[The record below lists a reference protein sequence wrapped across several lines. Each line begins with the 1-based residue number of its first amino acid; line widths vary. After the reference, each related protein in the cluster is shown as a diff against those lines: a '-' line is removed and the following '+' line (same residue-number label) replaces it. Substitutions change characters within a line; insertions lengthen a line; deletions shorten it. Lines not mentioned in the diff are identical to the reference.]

1 MCLRKIL
8 CAALAAMMILMGTSC
23 NVLTSP
29 ESFDDVV
36 TKAPTSENTLH
47 GGSSG
52 VGGGNRPAE
61 TAPSESEKETITHV
75 HVDTVL
81 DAVAPTC
88 TEPGL
93 TEGVLCGE
101 CGEIM
106 VEQEVIPAAGH
117 TPGADAT
124 CTESQNCTVCGE
136 IMNSANGHIPSAP
149 ATCTTA
155 QTCTVCHIELAPA
168 LGHTEVIDSAVAAT
182 CTKSGKTEGKH
193 CSACGIVFV
202 KQNSLPAKGH
212 TLGNWVVD
220 KQPALGVEG
229 NKYRYCTV
237 CGGARQNEVIEML
250 YSQGLEYGLLDD
262 GTYEV
267 SGMGTCTN
275 TIVAIPHVYEGNAVT
290 KIGNRAFYH
299 CKTMTSVIIPDSVTS
314 IGEDA
319 FDWCENLTSVII
331 PDSVTSIGDRAFYA
345 CLSLTD
351 LTIPNSVT
359 SIGAVAF
366 RDCDSLTSITI
377 PGSLTSTGQQAFYWC
392 DRLTS
397 VTIGDGVTN
406 IGYGAFSMCS
416 SLTDVV
422 IPDSVTSIGDYAF
435 SSCSGL
441 TSIVIPDGVTS
452 IGDYAFSSCSG
463 LTSITIP
470 AGVTNIGSG
479 AFAGCT
485 NLTDFRVHNGNQS
498 YVVSGDILY
507 NRDMTTLISYF
518 GSKTYVYIPYGVTSI
533 AAGAFYGCS
542 GLTSI
547 TIPDSVTSIGKYAFY
562 GCSGLTS
569 IVIPNS
575 VISIG
580 EYSFY
585 NCSNLTSIVIPDS
598 VTSID
603 DSAFEGC
610 DNLIVVEDGVYYV
623 DKWVVYC
630 DQSVHDVVLREDTVG
645 IGNSAFSDC
654 SSLTSIVIPDSVTS
668 IGNSAFERCISLTS
682 IVIPDSMTSIGN
694 YAFSSCGWLTDI
706 YFTGTESEWNAIDKG
721 FAWDYETGSYTLHF
735 NYVP

>member
-8 CAALAAMMILMGTSC
+8 CAALAAMMILVGTSC

-36 TKAPTSENTLH
+36 TKAPTSENTPH

-61 TAPSESEKETITHV
+61 TAPSESEKETIAHV

-101 CGEIM
+101 CGEIL
-106 VEQEVIPAAGH
+106 VVQEVIPAAGH
-117 TPGADAT
+117 TPGADATCTEPQNCTVCGEIMNSANGHIPGADAT

-168 LGHTEVIDSAVAAT
+168 LGHTEVTDSAVAAT

-237 CGGARQNEVIEML
+237 CGGARQDEVIEML
-250 YSQGLEYGLLDD
+250 YSQGLEYVLLDD

-267 SGMGTCTN
+267 SGMGTCKD

-290 KIGNRAFYH
+290 KIGDDAFYS

-314 IGEDA
+314 IGEYA
-319 FDWCENLTSVII
+319 FFLCDNLTSVTI
-331 PDSVTSIGDRAFYA
+331 PYGVTSIGDRAF
-345 CLSLTD
+345 CS
-351 LTIPNSVT
+351 
-359 SIGAVAF
+359 
-366 RDCDSLTSITI
+366 CDSLTNLSIPDSVISIDDEAFCNCDSLASVTI
-377 PGSLTSTGQQAFYWC
+377 PGSLRSMGKNVFFQC
-392 DRLTS
+392 DGLTS
-397 VTIGDGVTN
+397 VTICEGVTN
-406 IGYGAFSMCS
+406 INSEAFAMCS

-422 IPDSVTSIGDYAF
+422 IPNSVTSIGQNAFSRCYSLASISIPESVISIGSLAFSECSNLTSVTIPASVTNIGGGPFAGCTNLTDLRVHSQNQNYFGLGSGGILYKSYERNKALLISAFGNKTHVNIFSYVTSIGDYAF
-435 SSCSGL
+435 FRYTGL
-441 TSIVIPDGVTS
+441 TSID
-452 IGDYAFSSCSG
+452 
-463 LTSITIP
+463 
-470 AGVTNIGSG
+470 
-479 AFAGCT
+479 
-485 NLTDFRVHNGNQS
+485 
-498 YVVSGDILY
+498 
-507 NRDMTTLISYF
+507 
-518 GSKTYVYIPYGVTSI
+518 
-533 AAGAFYGCS
+533 
-542 GLTSI
+542 
-547 TIPDSVTSIGKYAFY
+547 IPDSVTSIGDHAFADCTDLTCMEIPDSVTSIGRYAFY

-569 IVIPNS
+569 IVIP
-575 VISIG
+575 
-580 EYSFY
+580 
-585 NCSNLTSIVIPDS
+585 
-598 VTSID
+598 
-603 DSAFEGC
+603 
-610 DNLIVVEDGVYYV
+610 
-623 DKWVVYC
+623 
-630 DQSVHDVVLREDTVG
+630 
-645 IGNSAFSDC
+645 
-654 SSLTSIVIPDSVTS
+654 DSVTS
-668 IGNSAFERCISLTS
+668 IGYAAFSGCSSLTS
-682 IVIPDSMTSIGN
+682 VVIPDGVTSIGG
-694 YAFSSCGWLTDI
+694 YAFSSCDWLTDI
-706 YFTGTESEWNAIDKG
+706 YFTGTESEWNAITKG
-721 FAWDYETGSYTLHF
+721 EEWDANTGAYTIHF
-735 NYVP
+735 NYVPN